1 MLDNEDMLVLWSNTI
16 LYMLPE
22 SSVQELVCY
31 TACENVY
38 SFKRTNEVFWSR
50 RRHIYE
56 SIIKMCYNTTHTK
69 GTTSETHIK
78 TRPRW
83 LLNGSNLL
91 SNNCHQICTLVIHT
105 HYLWINKFIEVCY
118 CHWVDTSAG
127 EILISP
133 STQ

>member
-16 LYMLPE
+16 LYLLPE

-38 SFKRTNEVFWSR
+38 IFKRTNEVFWSR

-105 HYLWINKFIEVCY
+105 HYIWINKIIKVCY
-118 CHWVDTSAG
+118 CRWVDTSAG
-127 EILISP
+127 EIIISP